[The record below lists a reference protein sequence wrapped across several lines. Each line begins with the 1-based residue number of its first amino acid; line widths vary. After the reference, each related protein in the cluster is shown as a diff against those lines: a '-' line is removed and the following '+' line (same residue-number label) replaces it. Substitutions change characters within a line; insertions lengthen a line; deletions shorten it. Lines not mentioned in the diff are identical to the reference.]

1 MSVAA
6 VCLHLAPATCLAS
19 VSFSVENNYCF
30 SLNLLRPTLLNAP
43 WRQKSANS
51 KWMRQR
57 QYCIS
62 SCVHSWLYCTSF
74 VLGWLC
80 GEEGGTHINI
90 ILQRHTWRPIP
101 AICCGNSIQRR
112 HVICELTLTVSGR
125 IIRVD
130 IRVHIWTRHNT
141 YCWTLHQ
148 PRFSC

>member
-1 MSVAA
+1 MKHWF
-6 VCLHLAPATCLAS
+6 L
-19 VSFSVENNYCF
+19 
-30 SLNLLRPTLLNAP
+30 
-43 WRQKSANS
+43 QKSVYFLFIFCRCPLLTRSTKMWYNAVWEGEES
-51 KWMRQR
+51 LIPLIFSSPAVRAITDF
-57 QYCIS
+57 YCIS